1 MIILCILY
9 NIYVNRIYK
18 YISMWQCSQY
28 MMHPLR
34 RLNPTCLQPKIVQ
47 GSFSQS
53 HNASSRRDEGSF
65 EWHYC
70 SSLALKILPII
81 NFSHLIFHDVPCDP
95 SCRVCDYR
103 WVNSHSQ
110 ETKES
115 LGEAAQDLADLWAT
129 RADILMNLGGLK
141 RASNVLWTQLRMIS
155 LIFPKF
161 AAEVTMIT
169 VSMIQ
174 I

>member
-1 MIILCILY
+1 M
-9 NIYVNRIYK
+9 
-18 YISMWQCSQY
+18 
-28 MMHPLR
+28 
-34 RLNPTCLQPKIVQ
+34 
-47 GSFSQS
+47 
-53 HNASSRRDEGSF
+53 
-65 EWHYC
+65 
-70 SSLALKILPII
+70 
-81 NFSHLIFHDVPCDP
+81 FHDVQCDP
-95 SCRVCDYR
+95 SRRVCDYR
-103 WVNSHSQ
+103 WVDSHSQ